1 MKAQKQSSVS
11 KLIASF
17 DNQLKNI
24 LLNDL
29 SAVRKNQLVN
39 AIQNNLNTRLNA
51 A

>member
-1 MKAQKQSSVS
+1 MKSQKSNSVN
-11 KLIASF
+11 KLLTSF

-24 LLNDL
+24 LMNDL

-39 AIQNNLNTRLNA
+39 AIQNNLNSRLNA